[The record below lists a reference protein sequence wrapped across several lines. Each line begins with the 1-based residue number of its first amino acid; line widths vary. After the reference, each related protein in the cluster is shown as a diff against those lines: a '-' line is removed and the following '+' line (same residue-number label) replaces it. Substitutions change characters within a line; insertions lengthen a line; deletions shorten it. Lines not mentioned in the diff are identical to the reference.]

1 MAKSRE
7 SLIGAYAF
15 LAGVI
20 LAVILGLFNKSFEE
34 AGSEFYTALILI
46 GVIVGFMNSG
56 DKNSSVFLLAS
67 LSLVI
72 VGALGPEPIR
82 YVAPK
87 NNFIVR
93 ALQNVLGSLL
103 VLFVP
108 TTIIVA
114 LKTAFAM
121 SKV

>member
-1 MAKSRE
+1 MVKSRE
-7 SLIGAYAF
+7 SLVGAYAF

-20 LAVILGLFNKSFEE
+20 LAVVFGLFNKSLEQ
-34 AGSEFYTALILI
+34 AGGEFYTALVLI
-46 GVIVGFMNSG
+46 GIIVGFMNSG
-56 DKNSSVFLLAS
+56 DRNSSVFLLAS

-72 VGALGPEPIR
+72 VGALGPEPLKYI
-82 YVAPK
+82 APK
-87 NNFIVR
+87 NNYMVR